1 MTTAQGITIALSAI
15 GIILTIITVWTGL
28 RKAAKES
35 AATQAAVQAEA
46 AAAQARMETKI
57 EALTD
62 EVRRH
67 NNFAQRLP
75 VVENDI
81 KTIYHRLEQIEEA
94 KK

>member
-15 GIILTIITVWTGL
+15 GIILTVITVWTGL
-28 RKAAKES
+28 RKAAKETS
-35 AATQAAVQAEA
+35 AAQAAVQAEA

-57 EALTD
+57 ETLTE

-81 KTIYHRLEQIEEA
+81 VAINRRLDRIEEV